1 MYSQIRMLLR
11 TCITILLML
20 QSVSL
25 LSMGEKWP
33 DKPRE
38 GEMGVQ
44 LLASSDNNNCSSNN
58 GDCSSCLNQVNQ
70 QGIGIC
76 GYCQA
81 LASNCSD
88 PSQCQCLAGSLSGPS
103 VASCDTASWYYE
115 ACPDEP
121 TELTATY
128 KVSLRL
134 LNIAGVDLK
143 AGTFNADFLLFFEG
157 NRVAYTNRQCNS
169 NNGVCFNI
177 LNSVG
182 VPTIVKYQ
190 TYFHVQGTFSFEV
203 ELSEYPFDN
212 QTLPFLIQDTYS
224 SAQQL
229 QWEIKQTN
237 SQHQKSGIDSH
248 LTFTG
253 WEYDSNSWGESLT
266 QRYNPILLENFSTY
280 VFKFLIKRPPAV
292 GFIKG
297 LLPPLFIVLVICAS
311 FSLPAKEM
319 SSRIW
324 IAGSLLI
331 SVVLFHSTLAEETP
345 RKGQLTFADH
355 FIISVYIF
363 IFISLA
369 VNIVVIRLF
378 RSGAERLANKIQH
391 LSELASWPGLF
402 IFFFGHFYLN
412 WNTFLVLFLV
422 VMSSITITVA
432 FFILPL
438 ISARTNILWRRSCL
452 TVRQKQTKHNY
463 TPYKERDT
471 LKDDDSSPLNQ
482 EKVM

>member
-1 MYSQIRMLLR
+1 MFLTSL
-11 TCITILLML
+11 TILFMFL
-20 QSVSL
+20 SL
-25 LSMGEKWP
+25 SHSKRQTSQGADTP
-33 DKPRE
+33 
-38 GEMGVQ
+38 VQ
-44 LLASSDNNNCSSNN
+44 LFSSSNNNNCSSSNN
-58 GDCSSCLNQVNQ
+58 DCSGCLEQVNQ

-76 GYCQA
+76 GYCHTSA
-81 LASNCSD
+81 ENCSD
-88 PSQCQCLAGSLSGPS
+88 PSQCLCLAGSLDGPS
-103 VASCDTASWYYE
+103 ESSCDASNWYYE

-134 LNIAGVDLK
+134 LNVAGVDLK

-157 NRVAYTNRQCNS
+157 SRVAYTNRECNS
-169 NNGVCFNI
+169 NSGVCFNI

-182 VPTIVKYQ
+182 VPTIAKYQ

-203 ELSEYPFDN
+203 DLSEYPFDN
-212 QTLPFLIQDTYS
+212 QTLPLLIQDSYN
-224 SAQQL
+224 SARQL
-229 QWEIKQTN
+229 QWKIKRDST
-237 SQHQKSGIDSH
+237 QHQKSGIDIH
-248 LTFTG
+248 LTFSG
-253 WEYDSNSWGESLT
+253 WVYDSNSWNESLT

-280 VFKFLIKRPPAV
+280 IFKFIIQRPQTV

-345 RKGQLTFADH
+345 RRGQLTFADR

-369 VNIVVIRLF
+369 INIVIIRLF
-378 RSGAERLANKIQH
+378 RSGAERLANKVQH

-422 VMSSITITVA
+422 AVSSISITVA

-438 ISARTNILWRRSCL
+438 VSARTNILWSRSGL
-452 TVRQKQTKHNY
+452 RLRHKQTRYN
-463 TPYKERDT
+463 YKEREELLDEV
-471 LKDDDSSPLNQ
+471 SSSLNP
-482 EKVM
+482 EKVL

>member
-1 MYSQIRMLLR
+1 MLFR
-11 TCITILLML
+11 TCTIILLL
-20 QSVSL
+20 FLSVSL
-25 LSMGEKWP
+25 SDSFGPESHK
-33 DKPRE
+33 
-38 GEMGVQ
+38 GVR
-44 LLASSDNNNCSSNN
+44 LFSSSDTNNCSSSN
-58 GDCSSCLNQVNQ
+58 GDCSSCLNQINK
-70 QGIGIC
+70 QGLGLC
-76 GYCQA
+76 GYCQT
-81 LASNCSD
+81 SGTNCSD
-88 PSQCQCLAGSLSGPS
+88 PSQCMCLAGSLVGPGES
-103 VASCDTASWYYE
+103 SCDTSSWYYE

-134 LNIAGVDLK
+134 LNVASVDLK
-143 AGTFNADFLLFFEG
+143 VGSFNADFLLFFEG
-157 NRVAYTNRQCNS
+157 NRVAYTDRNCNS
-169 NNGVCFNI
+169 DDGVCFNI

-182 VPTIVKYQ
+182 VPTIAKYH
-190 TYFHVQGTFSFEV
+190 TYFHVKGSFSFEV

-212 QTLPFLIQDTYS
+212 QTLPLLIQDSYS

-229 QWEIKQTN
+229 QWEMKQTN
-237 SQHQKSGIDSH
+237 THPQKSGIDSH

-253 WEYDSNSWGESLT
+253 WVYDSNSWEESLT
-266 QRYNPILLENFSTY
+266 QRYNPILIENFSTY
-280 VFKFLIKRPPAV
+280 VFKFLIMRPKTV

-297 LLPPLFIVLVICAS
+297 ILPPLFIVLVICAS

-345 RKGQLTFADH
+345 RKGQLTFADQ

-378 RSGAERLANKIQH
+378 RSGEERLANKVQH

-422 VMSSITITVA
+422 AMSSISITLA
-432 FFILPL
+432 FFIIPL
-438 ISARTNILWRRSCL
+438 ISTRTNILWGKSLL
-452 TVRQKQTKHNY
+452 TTRQKQTKCN
-463 TPYKERDT
+463 YKERENLLDEG
-471 LKDDDSSPLNQ
+471 SSSLNQ
-482 EKVM
+482 EKIL